1 MPIYRAPLDD
11 FRFVLTELLEVD
23 KQRDLPQ
30 FENLTPDL
38 IEDILVNAGKFA
50 EEVLHPIN
58 QSGDEEGCRFE
69 NGVVRTPKGFKE
81 AYKAYAE
88 GGWGGLPAPEKYG
101 GSNLPMLITMAVG
114 EMMQS
119 ANQAFTMYPG
129 LTGAAAGALLATGQ
143 QWMKDNVATKMFSG
157 EWAGTMCLTEPSC
170 GTDLRLMKTR
180 AVEQPDGTYRM
191 TGTKIFISGGD
202 QDLTDNIVHMV
213 IAKIP
218 DANGQIQNDLSTVN
232 FFMVPKFLVSED
244 GKMGARNGVST
255 GGIEKKMGIKAQATC
270 VLNFDDAIA
279 WRLGPKP
286 TPPKPGEKRSAS
298 AGMAGMFGM
307 MNAARLG
314 VGVQGISIGEV
325 AYQNGLD
332 YALTRRVGHALTGP
346 KEPDQPADLE
356 IVHPDVRRMLLHC
369 RAFVEGARAMAM
381 WTTLNM
387 AISESNRPE
396 KDVAGFLSDLMTP
409 VIKAFFTDMGFEAA
423 NFAMQCYGGH
433 GYIRD
438 NGVEQF
444 VRDGRINQTYEGAN
458 GVQAMDLVGRKLGRK
473 GGAAPMAL
481 FNLIGGWLA
490 ENEKDDKLGPFTKPV
505 KRGLDTLQQA
515 TMWLAQHGIQNPNDA
530 GAGAYDYLRLMGIV
544 VVGWMW
550 ARMAKIAQAKLATG
564 AGNKTFYEQ
573 KLVSA
578 RYWME
583 RLIPECPMLFERIQ
597 MGSEALMAFDGMT
610 N

>member
-1 MPIYRAPLDD
+1 MPIYRAPIDD
-11 FRFVLTELLEVD
+11 YRFVMQELLELE
-23 KQRDLPQ
+23 KQRDLPG
-30 FENLTPDL
+30 FADL
-38 IEDILVNAGKFA
+38 EPELIDDILANAAKFC
-50 EEVLHPIN
+50 EEVLQPLN
-58 QSGDEEGCRFE
+58 QSGDEEGCHFE

-81 AYKAYAE
+81 AYDAYRE
-88 GGWGGLPAPEKYG
+88 SGWGGLGAPAEYG
-101 GSNLPMLITMAVG
+101 GSGMPMIVTMAVS
-114 EMMQS
+114 EMATS
-119 ANQAFTMYPG
+119 ANQSFTMYPG
-129 LTGAAAGALLATGQ
+129 LTSAAYSALLATGAP
-143 QWMKDNVATKMFSG
+143 WMKEHIAAKMISG
-157 EWAGTMCLTEPSC
+157 EWAGTMCLTEPGC

-191 TGTKIFISGGD
+191 NGTKIFISGGD
-202 QDLTDNIVHMV
+202 QDLTKNIIHMV

-218 DANGQIQNDLSTVN
+218 DENGQIHDDLSTVN
-232 FFMVPKFLVSED
+232 FFMVPKFLVGED

-255 GGIEKKMGIKAQATC
+255 GGIEKKMGIKGQATC
-270 VLNFDDAIA
+270 VLNFDDAVA

-314 VGVQGISIGEV
+314 VGVQGIAIGEV
-325 AYQNGLD
+325 AYQNGMA
-332 YALTRRVGHALTGP
+332 YVHERRVGHALTGP
-346 KEPDQPADLE
+346 KEPDKAADLL
-356 IVHPDVRRMLLHC
+356 IVHPDVKRMLLHA
-369 RAFVEGARAMAM
+369 RSFVEGARAMAM

-387 AISESNRPE
+387 AIARSNRPE
-396 KDVAGFLSDLMTP
+396 AETTSHLVELMTP

-423 NFAMQCYGGH
+423 NMAMQCYGGH

-444 VRDGRINQTYEGAN
+444 VRDGRINQVYEGAN

-473 GGAAPMAL
+473 GGAGPMAL
-481 FNLIGGWLA
+481 FGLISGWLG
-490 ENEKDDKLGPFTKPV
+490 ENGGDAMAPYAKPLQ
-505 KRGLDTLQQA
+505 RGLDTLQQA
-515 TMWLAQHGIQNPNDA
+515 TMWLAQHGMANPNDA
-530 GAGAYDYLRLMGIV
+530 GAAATDYLRLMGIV

-550 ARMAKIAQAKLATG
+550 ARMAKVARDKLA
-564 AGNKTFYEQ
+564 ANPPNAQFYND
-573 KLVSA
+573 KLTCA

-597 MGSEALMAFDGMT
+597 AGSETIMAF